1 MNSTARNTEKNLLL
15 PNTVS
20 QKDEKAHTAGLND
33 TAIPYFKIKITEIP
47 LERKK
52 NNKTQK
58 TNKQKQ
64 QQQLDTVIL
73 PYSCFIWL
81 KGSITLIRAE
91 TES

>member
-47 LERKK
+47 LEKKK
-52 NNKTQK
+52 NNKKQ
-58 TNKQKQ
+58 TNKQKKK
-64 QQQLDTVIL
+64 QLDTVIL

>member
-47 LERKK
+47 LEKKK
-52 NNKTQK
+52 NNKKQ
-58 TNKQKQ
+58 TNKQTKE
-64 QQQLDTVIL
+64 QLDTVIL

>member
-47 LERKK
+47 LEKKK
-52 NNKTQK
+52 NNNTKK
-58 TNKQKQ
+58 NKQKK

-81 KGSITLIRAE
+81 KGSITLIQAE
-91 TES
+91 TER